1 MVCHILH
8 GIGVY
13 TRKALFS
20 ALHSLRCSSSSH
32 SSSKQSC
39 LGFGKGLRAL
49 NSSSIVGSV
58 FVILGL
64 YLLLWAKAKDPFVE
78 KSHPVQ
84 ASTAEPLLP
93 TES

>member
-1 MVCHILH
+1 MGCHILH

-13 TRKALFS
+13 TRKALFL

-58 FVILGL
+58 LVIL

-78 KSHPVQ
+78 QSHPVQ

-93 TES
+93 TQS